1 MTTDTV
7 TAIDGKAFGGSA
19 PLVVAAAVGFAAAI
33 GFLLVRPP
41 RTGTR
46 SVDTDRGQALADYL
60 HDHLAGSDAALQL
73 IVRLRQRHAGTE
85 AGGLFAS
92 LAEDFAEER
101 QAVRELLASLGHA
114 AHAARRVPAVL
125 SGGALALSADGDAGD
140 ISLYRAVEALA
151 IGVQGKRLL
160 WRTLQSLGL
169 THPGAEGRSL
179 ADFEAMAVRQWEAIE
194 HYRLTLGPVTFPASR
209 GDEAP
214 RAATVG
220 RA

>member
-1 MTTDTV
+1 VTTDTV
-7 TAIDGKAFGGSA
+7 TANDGKAFGGSA

-41 RTGTR
+41 RTGMR
-46 SVDTDRGQALADYL
+46 SAGTDRSEALADYL
-60 HDHLAGSDAALQL
+60 RDHLAGSDAALQL
-73 IVRLRQRHAGTE
+73 VGRLRQRHAGTE

-101 QAVRELLASLGHA
+101 QAVRELLASLGHS
-114 AHAARRVPAVL
+114 AHAAKRVPGVA
-125 SGGALALSADGDAGD
+125 SGGVLALSAGGDTGD
-140 ISLYRAVEALA
+140 ISLYRAVEGLA

-169 THPGAEGRSL
+169 THPASEGRSL

-194 HYRLTLGPVTFPASR
+194 HYRLTLGPVTFPASH
-209 GDEAP
+209 GEGEP
-214 RAATVG
+214 RAAAAG